1 MGYHYY
7 IRKDGQIF
15 KGRPDDSQGAHVSG
29 YNKNSLGIAF
39 EGNYDKDDKE
49 MPKEQFNAWCE
60 LKSYLT
66 NKYGSIPIY
75 GHKEVGSSDCPSKY
89 FLQLIIMLHGLKQ
102 AIY

>member
-1 MGYHYY
+1 MT
-7 IRKDGQIF
+7 
-15 KGRPDDSQGAHVSG
+15 
-29 YNKNSLGIAF
+29 
-39 EGNYDKDDKE
+39 
-49 MPKEQFNAWCE
+49 KEQFNAWCE

>member
-1 MGYHYY
+1 
-7 IRKDGQIF
+7 
-15 KGRPDDSQGAHVSG
+15 
-29 YNKNSLGIAF
+29 
-39 EGNYDKDDKE
+39 

-75 GHKEVGSSDCPSKY
+75 GHKEVGSSDCLSKY